1 MTLTDFCAY
10 FQSIKCPHRVEMT
23 KNVIT
28 LKGKSGVKS
37 LSIEYITSSST
48 AIAQGD
54 QSSALDWYISL
65 SVCVDRANGRRRLS

>member
-1 MTLTDFCAY
+1 
-10 FQSIKCPHRVEMT
+10 MT

-37 LSIEYITSSST
+37 VSIEYVSS
-48 AIAQGD
+48 AAQQGNHC
-54 QSSALDWYISL
+54 SALDWYISL

>member
-1 MTLTDFCAY
+1 
-10 FQSIKCPHRVEMT
+10 MT

-37 LSIEYITSSST
+37 LSIEYISTST
-48 AIAQGD
+48 AAQGQGQGQGD
-54 QSSALDWYISL
+54 SSALDWYISL